1 MVLRNML
8 APVAQAVRPHA
19 IPLPENNRAID
30 CHEKK
35 KLPCMPVLLSSARQ
49 LTVLQGA
56 SYSAVLQGASYR
68 AILQN
73 ARLPPTVLQ
82 GANYSAP

>member
-1 MVLRNML
+1 MCNTDSISHSTWVFLDTEMD
-8 APVAQAVRPHA
+8 Q
-19 IPLPENNRAID
+19 AID

-68 AILQN
+68 A
-73 ARLPPTVLQ
+73 VL
-82 GANYSAP
+82 

>member
-1 MVLRNML
+1 MCNTDSISHSTWVFLD
-8 APVAQAVRPHA
+8 
-19 IPLPENNRAID
+19 PENNQAID

-68 AILQN
+68 A
-73 ARLPPTVLQ
+73 VL
-82 GANYSAP
+82 